1 MYVITGATGNT
12 GKVISHAL
20 LDAGK
25 KIRII
30 CRDEEKAKDLTARG
44 AELFLGD
51 TSDVAFLQKAFAG
64 ATAVYA
70 LIPMNWTSSDYTG
83 DQVKH
88 ANAMAEAVKACNVK
102 YVVSLSSQG
111 AHLANGSGVV
121 LGLGK
126 MEKIFDAISDLN
138 TLHLRP
144 TYFFENTL
152 GMIDLIKQT
161 GIMGSPVKTGLRFP
175 MISTNDIGKYAAKR
189 LISLNFKGKNIQDL
203 LGAEDVTYPEV
214 AKVYGSSIGLPNLSY
229 VEFSYTDFKSSL
241 TGQMG
246 ASENVADMM
255 NEFIKAMNDGKVFI
269 SKRTAENTTPTT
281 LSNYSKTFSTLFG
294 TALVN

>member
-25 KIRII
+25 KVRII
-30 CRDEEKAKDLTARG
+30 CRNKEKAQELIAKG
-44 AELFLGD
+44 AEPFFGD
-51 TSDVAFLQKAFAG
+51 TSDAEFLKKAFAG
-64 ATAVYA
+64 ATSVYA
-70 LIPMNWTSSDYTG
+70 LIPLNWTTTDYTG

-111 AHLANGSGVV
+111 AHLSSGSGVV

-126 MEKIFDAISDLN
+126 MEKIFDAIPGLN

-144 TYFFENTL
+144 TYFMENTL
-152 GMIDLIKQT
+152 GMIGLIKQA
-161 GIMGSPVKTGLRFP
+161 GIMGSPVKASLRFP
-175 MISTNDIGKYAAKR
+175 VVATEDIGKYAAKR
-189 LISLNFKGKNIQDL
+189 LINLDFSGKNVQDL
-203 LGAEDVTYPEV
+203 LGAADVTYPEM
-214 AKVYGSSIGLPNLSY
+214 AKVYGAAIGKPDLPY
-229 VEFSYTDFKSSL
+229 VEFSYADFKNSM

-246 ASENVADMM
+246 ASENVADKM
-255 NEFIKAMNDGKVFI
+255 NEFIQAMNEGKVFAT
-269 SKRTAENTTPTT
+269 KRTNESTTPTT
-281 LSNYSKTFSTLFG
+281 LEKFGKTFATLYG